1 MAMWSFLRK
10 YPVLCVSAL
19 LTLFSMVLVP
29 PDSTYLEYLDFQVL
43 CLLFC
48 LMAVIQGL
56 DSLQMFQ
63 RLANWL
69 LKHIHSLRGL
79 YLVLVFLPFVSSMLL
94 TNDVALLTF
103 VPFALYL
110 LRLVQAEKHKIFVV
124 VLQTVA
130 ANIGSM
136 LTPIG
141 NPQNLYL
148 YTEFEW
154 DLLSFLRITAP
165 PVFLVAILLLLGS
178 FFLPK
183 QQIHVTPAAPSSF
196 SRLHMIV
203 YVLLFAGCLLTVLR
217 LIPYQLITVLV
228 LLAFLLLARPL
239 LRKVDYGLLLTFVC
253 FFVFSGNLSRLGGLR
268 DFLAS
273 LMESFPLGVPVWT
286 SQIISNVP
294 VALLLSPFTQ
304 DPSALLL
311 GVNLGGLGTPIAS
324 LASMI
329 SLQLYGR
336 EKDAR
341 TGSYLLFFSLVNFGL
356 LLLLMGLSYLL

>member
-1 MAMWSFLRK
+1 MKLPAFFRK
-10 YPVLCVSAL
+10 SPVLCISAAFTL
-19 LTLFSMVLVP
+19 LSMLWVP
-29 PDSTYLEYLDFQVL
+29 PDRGYLDYLDFQVL

-48 LMAVIQGL
+48 LMAVIQGF
-56 DSLQMFQ
+56 DSLLMFQ
-63 RLANWL
+63 RLAGWL
-69 LKHIHSLRGL
+69 LARIHSLRGL
-79 YLVLVFLPFVSSMLL
+79 YLVLVFLPFFCSMFL

-110 LRLVQAEKHKIFVV
+110 LHLVQAERYKIFIV

-148 YTEFEW
+148 YTEFQW
-154 DLLSFLRITAP
+154 NLSSFLSITAP
-165 PVFLVAILLLLGS
+165 PVAIVAILLLLG
-178 FFLPK
+178 FLFMPK
-183 QQIHVTPAAPSSF
+183 QQIHVTPAAPGSF
-196 SRLHMIV
+196 SRLHMVV
-203 YVLLFAGCLLTVLR
+203 YILLFIGCLLTVLR
-217 LIPYQLITVLV
+217 LLPYQVVTILV
-228 LLAFLLLARPL
+228 LLSFLLLARHL
-239 LRKVDYGLLLTFVC
+239 LRRVDYGLLLTFVC
-253 FFVFSGNLSRLGGLR
+253 FFIFSGNLSRLGWLQ

-273 LMESFPLGVPVWT
+273 LMGSFPLGVPVWT

-294 VALLLSPFTQ
+294 AALLLSPFTQ
-304 DPSALLL
+304 DPSSLLL

-336 EKDAR
+336 EKEAR
-341 TGSYLLFFSLVNFGL
+341 IGSYLLFFSLVNFGL
-356 LLLLMGLSYLL
+356 LLFFLCFSYLL

>member
-1 MAMWSFLRK
+1 MKAFLRK
-10 YPVLCVSAL
+10 YPVLCISAL
-19 LTLFSMVLVP
+19 LTLLSMLLVP
-29 PDSTYLEYLDFQVL
+29 PDGEYLGYLDFQVL

-48 LMAVIQGL
+48 LMAVIQGF
-56 DSLQMFQ
+56 DSLQMFR

-69 LKHIHSLRGL
+69 LERIRTLRGL
-79 YLVLVFLPFVSSMLL
+79 YLVLVFLPFFSSMLL

-110 LRLVQAEKHKIFVV
+110 LRLVQAEKHRIYVV

-148 YTEFEW
+148 YTAFEW
-154 DLLSFLRITAP
+154 DLSSFLRVTAP
-165 PVFLVAILLLLGS
+165 PIFLVALLLLLG
-178 FFLPK
+178 FFFMPK
-183 QQIHVTPAAPSSF
+183 QQIRVTPASPEDF
-196 SRLHMIV
+196 SRLHMTV
-203 YVLLFAGCLLTVLR
+203 YTLLFVLCLLTVLR
-217 LIPYQLITVLV
+217 LIPYWAVTALV
-228 LLAFLLLARPL
+228 LLAFLILRRRLLL
-239 LRKVDYGLLLTFVC
+239 QVDYGLLLTFVC
-253 FFVFSGNLSRLGGLR
+253 FFIFSGNLSRLDWLR

-273 LMESFPLGVPVWT
+273 LMGSFPLGVPVWT
-286 SQIISNVP
+286 SQLISNVP
-294 VALLLSPFTQ
+294 AALLLSPFTQ
-304 DPSALLL
+304 DPAALLL

-336 EKDAR
+336 EEGSR
-341 TGSYLLFFSLVNFGL
+341 TGSYLVFFTAVNFSLL
-356 LLLLMGLSYLL
+356 LFLMGLSYLF